1 MKVLVVSNL
10 FPPDYIGGLELSA
23 QKTVIGLRE
32 RGHHVDVLTRQP
44 PAKVSVPGDEADTYR
59 ILEFTPEISDEELKK
74 KHPRMHGWWPLYL
87 RLRAVRPNL
96 PIVRDFLRD
105 RRYDVA
111 MFFGMHNI
119 GPALFHPVDAKGIPV
134 VWNMGDYFMLEQQ
147 KIEATSRL
155 AQLNLSLF
163 SRRWFRLFQTISYDN
178 VSFNSHFLEGEY
190 RKGGF
195 PMKRSF
201 VVHRGIDF
209 PVMGETEIAQPR
221 PKQFLIAC
229 QLERHKGIHIAIE
242 AFSRLQD
249 HEVTLRILG
258 DGPEPYRT
266 EVRELARDLGLGERV
281 VFLGK
286 RPHAEVVAE
295 MQSALAF
302 INPPIWN
309 EPFGRTSIEAMA
321 CGAPLI
327 NSDSGAIREIA
338 IDEESALIYPK
349 EDVGALTTRLE
360 RVLSDESLRLR
371 LARAGADR
379 VNREFTIAAIL
390 DKTEAVLREV
400 IAP

>member
-32 RGHHVDVLTRQP
+32 RGHQVDVVTRKAP
-44 PAKVSVPGDEADTYR
+44 PGIAIHGDEVDTYR
-59 ILEFTPEISDEELKK
+59 VLTFTPEISDEELRQ
-74 KHPRMHGWWPLYL
+74 KHVRMHGWWPLYL
-87 RLRAVRPNL
+87 RLRAVKPNL
-96 PIVRDFLRD
+96 PIIREFLNGRN
-105 RRYDVA
+105 YDVA

-147 KIEATSRL
+147 KVEATSRL

-163 SRRWFRLFQTISYDN
+163 SRRWYQLFRSIRYDN
-178 VSFNSHFLEGEY
+178 VSFNSHFLESEY

-209 PVMGETEIAQPR
+209 PVIELAELDQPR
-221 PKQFLIAC
+221 PRQFLIAC

-242 AFSRLQD
+242 AFSRLSETD
-249 HEVTLRILG
+249 ITLRILG

-266 EVRELARDLGLGERV
+266 EVRQLAQDLGLGERV

-286 RPHAEVVAE
+286 RPHAEVVAK
-295 MQSALAF
+295 MRSALAF

-349 EDVGALTTRLE
+349 EDVEALTQRLE
-360 RVLSDESLRLR
+360 RVLGDSDLRIR
-371 LARAGADR
+371 LARAGIDR
-379 VNREFTIAAIL
+379 VQREFTIDAIL
-390 DKTEAVLREV
+390 DKTEAVLHEV
-400 IAP
+400 CR